1 MRLFR
6 ISSRRTTEEKE
17 SAAKENGIYPNF
29 LRDVTLDQRFLKN
42 ECCGTVRA
50 EDPELM
56 EETDEPF

>member
-6 ISSRRTTEEKE
+6 ILSRRTTEEKG
-17 SAAKENGIYPNF
+17 SAAKDNGIYPNF

-42 ECCGTVRA
+42 ECCGTVRG

-56 EETDEPF
+56 EETNELF

>member
-6 ISSRRTTEEKE
+6 ILSRRTTEEKG

-29 LRDVTLDQRFLKN
+29 LRDVTLDRRFLKN

-50 EDPELM
+50 EDPELI
-56 EETDEPF
+56 EETNEPF